1 MSTRAEPIAAPLDR
15 MTGSGEL
22 ARNALGLPQI
32 LFCIVTGSA
41 PLAAMMFNDPVAIRG
56 VGIGAPAAFLLA
68 TLALGIFSVGY
79 VEMARRVTTAGGFYS
94 FMSHGFGR
102 VVGLGTAVAV
112 GAAYM
117 IFIPG
122 INGVTAY
129 FANTT
134 ISSLGGFEMDWRIY
148 AFCFLAITFAIT
160 YFHISLVSKILGFFL
175 IGELIILTVFSFAVL
190 VQGGAD
196 GISLSPLN
204 PAHLFHAHA
213 GPAFAS
219 LGGAAAGI
227 GFFAAFWSWVGFEM
241 APNYAEEARNPK
253 KMMAYALYIS
263 CFGLGLLYTFVTWML
278 LSAYGGNKSTFAVA
292 ASYYGID
299 PKKNIAAAG

>member
-1 MSTRAEPIAAPLDR
+1 
-15 MTGSGEL
+15 
-22 ARNALGLPQI
+22 
-32 LFCIVTGSA
+32 
-41 PLAAMMFNDPVAIRG
+41 
-56 VGIGAPAAFLLA
+56 
-68 TLALGIFSVGY
+68 GIFSVGY

-102 VVGLGTAVAV
+102 VVGLGTAIAVA
-112 GAAYM
+112 AAYM
-117 IFIPG
+117 IFVPG

-219 LGGAAAGI
+219 LGGAAAGL
-227 GFFAAFWSWVGFEM
+227 GFFAVGLTDLFKVLIITGSFAACLAFWNTANRYLFAMGRERILPRVLGRTRATHKSPFV
-241 APNYAEEARNPK
+241 ATIVV
-253 KMMAYALYIS
+253 AL
-263 CFGLGLLYTFVTWML
+263 
-278 LSAYGGNKSTFAVA
+278 FAVMVTA
-292 ASYYGID
+292 LFATG
-299 PKKNIAAAG
+299 AAGSGF